1 MPSKLN
7 ISFKKK
13 YLYIALAL
21 AAFILS
27 VFYDGAALEFVHS
40 LRTEFWD
47 DLMLFKTNIGL
58 TLISAGLLIYLLAT
72 KKYAEIAL
80 ILLAVALGMEVS
92 YLLKKWTQLPR
103 PYGIEGLNVAALT
116 EASGYSFPSFHATYC
131 LAVIPFLKKI
141 FKKKSISITLMVLLV
156 LIAFSRVYIGV
167 HFMSDVIAGGIIGYT
182 AGVFWL
188 YLQEKINVYEW
199 ALQQIK
205 DKRELR
211 RQIAHMLTG
220 IFILFL
226 LRYNIAGIELL
237 IVGLILGGMLSLGL
251 KFYRLPLI
259 YPLVKYFDR
268 PKDLEFFPGKG
279 AFFFFLGAVLSLFLF
294 EKNIAMAAIAIM
306 AVGDSMTAIFGTYF
320 GRIKNPFNPNK
331 HLEGTIIAIICSTL
345 AAFYFVSFEKAFL
358 AATLAML
365 IESMR
370 IPFLDKSIDDN
381 VAIPMIA
388 GFTMSFML

>member
-1 MPSKLN
+1 MQNRLK

-13 YLYIALAL
+13 NIYIVLAL
-21 AAFILS
+21 IAFTLS
-27 VFYDGAALEFVHS
+27 IFYDHTFIKYIQDI
-40 LRTEFWD
+40 RTPFWN
-47 DLMLFKTNIGL
+47 DLMLFKTNAGL
-58 TLISAGLLIYLLAT
+58 FIISGILLIYLLV
-72 KKYAEIAL
+72 KRKYAEIAL
-80 ILLAVALGMEVS
+80 ILLAISLGMEIS

-103 PYGIEGLNVAALT
+103 PYGVEGMGIIPLE
-116 EASGYSFPSFHATYC
+116 EASGYSFPSFHATIC
-131 LAVIPFLKKI
+131 FAIMPFLRKI
-141 FKKKSISITLMVLLV
+141 FTRRTVTLTLALLLA

-167 HFMSDVIAGGIIGYT
+167 HFLSDIIAGGIIGYT

-188 YLQEKINVYEW
+188 YLEEKLHVYEW
-199 ALQQIK
+199 ALKQIR

-220 IFILFL
+220 IGILFL
-226 LRYNIAGIELL
+226 LRYNVVDVNFFIFALIAG
-237 IVGLILGGMLSLGL
+237 GALSATL
-251 KFYRLPLI
+251 KYYKAPVL

-268 PKDLEFFPGKG
+268 PKDLEYFPGKG
-279 AFFFFLGAVLSLFLF
+279 AFYFFLGSMLSLLLF

-331 HLEGTIIAIICSTL
+331 HFEGTIVAIICSTL

-358 AATLAML
+358 AATLSML
-365 IESMR
+365 IESMK

-381 VAIPMIA
+381 VLIPLISGAVMTA
-388 GFTMSFML
+388 ML